1 MFVLYWFFQYYFC
14 FSKLHTTLKTSWK
27 YKHSFVSCSC
37 HSFTNSK
44 LCMLNSSKIFTRLWY
59 GSNIETLSRKICEF
73 FWIQNWWNYIGKS
86 SLFLFS
92 PAPWVG
98 TPATTSLKPWIWW
111 NIWIIWSSSYG
122 VSSGNQNWSW
132 LRIVSYQSWFVTAWS
147 PKLPK
152 EFLKKCKKWKN

>member
-73 FWIQNWWNYIGKS
+73 FWIQNWWNYALKIFYI
-86 SLFLFS
+86 LICPS
-92 PAPWVG
+92 PMSWNPSYYVFEALDLVEYMDHMELQLPGFQHEPKLILVEDCIL
-98 TPATTSLKPWIWW
+98 SILVCYRLKPK
-111 NIWIIWSSSYG
+111 
-122 VSSGNQNWSW
+122 
-132 LRIVSYQSWFVTAWS
+132 IV
-147 PKLPK
+147 
-152 EFLKKCKKWKN
+152 